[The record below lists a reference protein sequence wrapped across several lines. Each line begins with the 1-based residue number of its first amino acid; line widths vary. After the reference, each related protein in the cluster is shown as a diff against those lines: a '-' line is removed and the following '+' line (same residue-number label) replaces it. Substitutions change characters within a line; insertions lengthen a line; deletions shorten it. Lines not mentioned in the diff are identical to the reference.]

1 MFVDVTAIRV
11 ALRNQRTPESHRGE
25 YEKGAGHDHTQSD
38 RACRL
43 GARGRRPQP
52 GVGAGEPRE
61 HRLSH
66 QGQRLGN
73 GHPQRFDGSYTG
85 DATQVST
92 CIGKSTVHLDGIGAF
107 TGPDTFVGSGPI
119 TLTAANGDELTGTH
133 TLTATG
139 FTPGTAHTTTVVATI
154 TGGTGQF
161 AEASGTV
168 TSTAQVTSSSFDG
181 VTLVSTVEYTA
192 TGQLSF

>member
-11 ALRNQRTPESHRGE
+11 ALRNERTPESHRGE
-25 YEKGAGHDHTQSD
+25 KEKEQVMTIRKAIALAGLVLTVAILNPASALANPVTTDCPI
-38 RACRL
+38 RASGSGTVTL
-43 GARGRRPQP
+43 N
-52 GVGAGEPRE
+52 V
-61 HRLSH
+61 LTV
-66 QGQRLGN
+66 
-73 GHPQRFDGSYTG
+73 SYTS

-92 CIGKSTVHLDGIGAF
+92 CIGKSTVHLDGTGAF
-107 TGPDTFVGSGPI
+107 TGPDTFVGSGPF

-133 TLTATG
+133 MLTATG
-139 FTPGTAHTTTVVATI
+139 FTPGSAHTTTVVATI

-168 TSTAQVTSSSFDG
+168 TSTAQVTSSSFNG

-192 TGQLSF
+192 TGQISF